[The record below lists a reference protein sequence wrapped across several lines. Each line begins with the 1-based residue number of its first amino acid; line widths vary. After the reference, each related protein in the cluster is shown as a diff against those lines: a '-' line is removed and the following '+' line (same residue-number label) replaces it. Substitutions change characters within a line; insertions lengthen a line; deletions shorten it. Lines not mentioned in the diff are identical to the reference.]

1 MGALNP
7 ATILLI
13 LQGFEAAINA
23 APKVAELVIKAKDF
37 IATLFA
43 AGLISKEKQDAMHL
57 RVDSRSAMALAGII
71 DDGWTVD
78 PDPT

>member
-13 LQGFEAAINA
+13 LQAFEAAINA

-37 IATLFA
+37 ITNLFS
-43 AGLISKEKQDAMHL
+43 AGLISKEVQDAMHL
-57 RVDSRSAMALAGII
+57 RVDSRAAMALAGII
-71 DDGWTVD
+71 EEGWSVD
-78 PDPT
+78 PDPA